1 MRGAY
6 HWYRRAE
13 IPIIAAFDGQTS
25 PFQYMKLF
33 EMRLKTVSVLNKPHR
48 GEAAGR
54 VTRGQLEGLCVYTS
68 RLIRSQKSYD

>member
-1 MRGAY
+1 MQGAY

-33 EMRLKTVSVLNKPHR
+33 EMRLKTR
-48 GEAAGR
+48 
-54 VTRGQLEGLCVYTS
+54 
-68 RLIRSQKSYD
+68 